1 MSDTPEKKRTMD
13 RREMFRTV
21 GRASAAGAL
30 GVLGAVLAVRANRGG
45 VNPADHVCV
54 NDSICNGC
62 PKYSGCIL
70 PAATSAR
77 KAGRD
82 RT

>member
-1 MSDTPEKKRTMD
+1 MSDTPENKRTMD

-30 GVLGAVLAVRANRGG
+30 GVLGAVLAVRATRAGAD
-45 VNPADHVCV
+45 PLDHVCV

-77 KAGRD
+77 NNRRD